1 MQERF
6 CGAGGRRNRNE
17 SPRRMLAA
25 LASLVL
31 PSMALASV
39 TLTAPGEALAIDS
52 DDALVEAQ
60 RDVGGAQAA
69 IGTIQQA
76 VQKSRLHERT
86 AEQKIA
92 DAMLL
97 MGAKDWESA
106 AMLLNQIVEK
116 HADHPTAYP
125 DGLSMLGET
134 YFQSGQLWSAR
145 RSFKQVV
152 DSSSD
157 PRFAPYQA
165 KAVARLVDIA
175 MRKRDDKL
183 LDEVVAMLDRVP
195 PEATGLLHY
204 ARGRA
209 LFQKK
214 DYAGARSSLS
224 QVDDRSPHAHQAR
237 YMVGL
242 IIVKE
247 AGPLPAPADPSDP
260 PPPVPPSRYAAAVD
274 AFSKVT
280 QLPASTPEQ
289 RHVVDL
295 AWLAIGRLFYE
306 SDQWKQALAAY
317 NRIDRSSPEFGTML
331 YELAWVHVRLG
342 DVDRARRALEV
353 LQIADPN
360 NQDIAD
366 ASLLRGDLMLR
377 AGQFDGALQ
386 IYEGTRSTY
395 EPMRER
401 VDAFL
406 GSTSDPA
413 AYFDK
418 LRKDQLQTFEAQDQV
433 PPLALQWAR
442 EAENGPAAF
451 AIIDDLD
458 ECRDLIKASHEHVET
473 LESVLVSPNRV
484 RAFPEL
490 KAGQER
496 ALGLINTVA
505 MARLKLGQ
513 GLDDVDDDDL
523 GGEIGEWRRKRR
535 ALEPRLQ
542 RVPVND
548 ADFGKR
554 DRDAEQQ
561 WNKVSQAV
569 QRLELQVQ
577 TLQATVN
584 GLRRMLSDGPQ
595 MGVVRDPASIAS
607 FQQELQTNEQLLATY
622 TREMEDLRKSI
633 KRGRLQAGFGDRR
646 YVEDEEV
653 RAAYREALS
662 NEVRLASNGA
672 AGSSLQRYAN
682 RVQPLLASADAADD
696 RIAAVRAELDAETDR
711 RTGAVRAEVDKERQA
726 LAGYETR
733 LGELDGESRQV
744 VGEVAMRNFGLV
756 RDRLKSIVLR
766 ADVGI
771 TEHAWEVREE
781 QITRVRMLQR
791 ERARELRV
799 LTEELNEVLDD
810 AGEPVD
816 GSESTPQGAQ

>member
-1 MQERF
+1 
-6 CGAGGRRNRNE
+6 
-17 SPRRMLAA
+17 
-25 LASLVL
+25 
-31 PSMALASV
+31 
-39 TLTAPGEALAIDS
+39 
-52 DDALVEAQ
+52 
-60 RDVGGAQAA
+60 
-69 IGTIQQA
+69 
-76 VQKSRLHERT
+76 
-86 AEQKIA
+86 
-92 DAMLL
+92 
-97 MGAKDWESA
+97 
-106 AMLLNQIVEK
+106 
-116 HADHPTAYP
+116 
-125 DGLSMLGET
+125 
-134 YFQSGQLWSAR
+134 
-145 RSFKQVV
+145 
-152 DSSSD
+152 
-157 PRFAPYQA
+157 
-165 KAVARLVDIA
+165 
-175 MRKRDDKL
+175 
-183 LDEVVAMLDRVP
+183 
-195 PEATGLLHY
+195 
-204 ARGRA
+204 
-209 LFQKK
+209 
-214 DYAGARSSLS
+214 
-224 QVDDRSPHAHQAR
+224 
-237 YMVGL
+237 MVGL
-242 IIVKE
+242 NLVKE
-247 AGPLPAPADPSDP
+247 AGPPPAPADPGDP
-260 PPPVPPSRYAAAVD
+260 PPPIPPSRYAAAVD
-274 AFSKVT
+274 AFTRVT
-280 QLPASTPEQ
+280 QLPATTPQ
-289 RHVVDL
+289 QKHVVDL
-295 AWLAIGRLFYE
+295 SWLAIGRLFYE
-306 SDQWKQALAAY
+306 SDQWNQALAAY

-418 LRKDQLQTFEAQDQV
+418 LRKDQLEALEGQDQI

-458 ECRDLIKASHEHVET
+458 ECRELIKSSHEHVET
-473 LESVLVSPNRV
+473 MESVLSSPNRV

-513 GLDDVDDDDL
+513 GMDDVDDDDL

-535 ALEPRLQ
+535 ALEPRMA
-542 RVPVND
+542 RVPVSG
-548 ADFGKR
+548 ADFAKR
-554 DRDAEQQ
+554 DSDAERQ
-561 WNKVSQAV
+561 WNRVSQGV

-584 GLRRMLSDGPQ
+584 GLRRMLQEGPQ
-595 MGVVRDPASIAS
+595 MGIVRDPASIAS
-607 FQQELQTNEQLLATY
+607 FQAELQANEQQLATY
-622 TREMEDLRKSI
+622 TREMEDLRKQI
-633 KRGRLQAGFGDRR
+633 KRGRLQAGFGDQRFI
-646 YVEDEEV
+646 EDDQV

-672 AGSSLQRYAN
+672 GGSSLQSYAN

-696 RIAAVRAELDAETDR
+696 RIAAVRAELEAETER
-711 RTGAVRAEVDKERQA
+711 RTTAVRADVDKERQA

-733 LGELDGESRQV
+733 LGELDAESRQV

-756 RDRLKSIVLR
+756 RDRLKNIVLR

-810 AGEPVD
+810 AGEPP
-816 GSESTPQGAQ
+816 EETPPGAPAPGAPAPGATPPAAPPTPPAPTPPGGP

>member
-1 MQERF
+1 MLERF
-6 CGAGGRRNRNE
+6 SSRHF
-17 SPRRMLAA
+17 LAVA
-25 LASLVL
+25 AAWAAIAT
-31 PSMALASV
+31 PSA
-39 TLTAPGEALAIDS
+39 ALAIDS

-60 RDVGGAQAA
+60 REVSGADSA

-76 VQKSRLHERT
+76 VQKSRQQERT
-86 AEQKIA
+86 PQQKIA

-97 MGAKDWESA
+97 MGAKDWDSA
-106 AMLLNQIVEK
+106 SALLNQIVEK
-116 HADHPTAYP
+116 HSDHPTAYP

-145 RSFKQVV
+145 RTFKKVV
-152 DSSSD
+152 DNGND

-165 KAVARLVDIA
+165 RAVARLVDVAI
-175 MRKRDDKL
+175 RKRDEKL
-183 LDEVVAMLDRVP
+183 LDEVVPLLDRIP
-195 PEATGLLHY
+195 PEASGLLHY

-209 LFQKK
+209 LYQKK
-214 DYAGARSSLS
+214 DYAGARSALS
-224 QVDDRSPHAHQAR
+224 QVDDRSPFAHQAR
-237 YMVGL
+237 YMTGL
-242 IIVKE
+242 VAIRE
-247 AGPLPAPADPSDP
+247 AGPAPVAADPSDP
-260 PPPVPPSRYAAAVD
+260 PPPAPPSRYAAAVD
-274 AFSKVT
+274 AFTRVT
-280 QLPASTPEQ
+280 QLPATTPSQ
-289 RHVVDL
+289 KHTVDL

-306 SDQWKQALAAY
+306 GDQWNQALAAY
-317 NRIDRSSPEFGTML
+317 NRVDRSSPEFGTML

-360 NQDIAD
+360 NADIAD

-386 IYEGTRSTY
+386 VYESTRANY

-413 AYFDK
+413 VYFDK
-418 LRKDQLQTFEAQDQV
+418 LRKDQLEVLEGQDQL
-433 PPLALQWAR
+433 PPVALQWAR

-458 ECRDLIKASHEHVET
+458 ECRDLIKSSNEHVQT
-473 LESVLVSPNRV
+473 LEAVLTSPNRV

-496 ALGLINTVA
+496 ALALINTVA

-513 GLDDVDDDDL
+513 GMDDVDDDDL

-535 ALEPRLQ
+535 ALEPRLA
-542 RVPVND
+542 RVPVTE
-548 ADFGKR
+548 ADFGRR
-554 DRDAEQQ
+554 DSDAERQ
-561 WNKVSQAV
+561 WNKVSQGV

-577 TLQATVN
+577 SLQATVN
-584 GLRRMLSDGPQ
+584 GLRRMLQEGPQ
-595 MGVVRDPASIAS
+595 MGIVRDPASIAS
-607 FQQELQTNEQLLATY
+607 FQQELQANEQQLATY
-622 TREMEDLRKSI
+622 TREMEDLRTQI
-633 KRGRLQAGFGDRR
+633 KRGRLQAGFGDQR
-646 YVEDEEV
+646 YTDDDRV
-653 RAAYREALS
+653 RAEYREALA

-672 AGSSLQRYAN
+672 AGGSLQAYAN
-682 RVQPLLASADAADD
+682 RVQPLLTAADNAD
-696 RIAAVRAELDAETDR
+696 ERIAVVRAELEQETERRTAAVRAD
-711 RTGAVRAEVDKERQA
+711 VDKERVA
-726 LAGYETR
+726 LTGYETR
-733 LGELDGESRQV
+733 LGELDTESRQV

-756 RDRLKSIVLR
+756 RDRLKNIVLR

-799 LTEELNEVLDD
+799 LTEELNEVMDD
-810 AGEPVD
+810 AGEPAD
-816 GSESTPQGAQ
+816 ATEGAPAPGGQ